1 VKHIPVLFAAAA
13 ALGFAGCGHL
23 DLTPEGSVSRV
34 LTGQV
39 EIGENVALP
48 ADTVVT
54 IRVVNTS
61 AVGMPPEVLGSQT
74 ISNPGVAPI
83 GFRVEYRADDDLL
96 RSGLNVEARISYGGK
111 LRYFNLNRYAVT
123 LGNAGDLHRINVTPA
138 GS

>member
-1 VKHIPVLFAAAA
+1 
-13 ALGFAGCGHL
+13 
-23 DLTPEGSVSRV
+23 
-34 LTGQV
+34 
-39 EIGENVALP
+39 
-48 ADTVVT
+48 
-54 IRVVNTS
+54 
-61 AVGMPPEVLGSQT
+61 MPPEVLGSQT

-111 LRYFNLNRYAVT
+111 LRYFNLNRYALT